1 MRSNP
6 KGVHFERWRHIHGCG
21 RWFNVARDTVS
32 DQILK
37 VYPMGEPRPRIET
50 PAAAARATARGD
62 LSVVRS
68 SADDTP

>member
-6 KGVHFERWRHIHGCG
+6 KGLHFERWRHTHGCG

-37 VYPMGEPRPRIET
+37 VYAMGEPRPRVEV
-50 PAAAARATARGD
+50 PAAARSGARRD
-62 LSVVRS
+62 LTVVAS
-68 SADDTP
+68 GADETS